1 MSEIEIQV
9 QAQEFIY
16 RQTLRKEKP
25 KAGRHALEE
34 VGRSL
39 NAIAQRRRQYFLD
52 YKECNTIKCVRHW
65 YAWETKRNL
74 ETNTNEARTENAA
87 TRGVKMFLHRVEFY
101 GTLLTRFIEYVL
113 HPLKTKFS
121 TSGKENPEF
130 EAVKE
135 KMQQLKTK
143 CESLLSD
150 GSVINLDN
158 VNHSDAEKRFP
169 VISVIPRVHEL
180 LSKMVMTS
188 FQWRLHA
195 RYEQQFE
202 EIAQKRALA
211 ESEGDLNDKR
221 SLLRNFDH
229 GIRKTQRSHESLEE
243 EIAERQQALSTS
255 NFAQVYEQ
263 CIDQIERVQGALEQC
278 KSTIQS
284 NDSTIKAVQ
293 ETFGK
298 YKIIGPK
305 RKHKLE
311 SSIVKRTKKVE
322 ELAKIQAELERLEEH
337 KAKLDEEEVSWM
349 RGGYENAV
357 NVINTLKEQ
366 SQTLVDNLKELEQ
379 QKDDLKSS
387 YEQSVEE
394 ITTIRMETEGA
405 YPMLQPKGVALV
417 IHNDWATKSEKAN
430 KLVHDKVDKN
440 FAKSLNV
447 LLVQCGYYVI
457 QRKDLTTGEI
467 QHHMIGLSDQYHGYQ
482 GDHSSLLAVIVAQ
495 SNERG
500 QILDDNDKALS
511 AKDLLDHFSQ
521 SRCPALIG
529 KPKVFLLFLRVSV
542 RDPVLPRVNQLKV
555 VESRK
560 KQSSASLDAPTYFEP
575 EALNTESD
583 FLVVRVMY
591 EDDFDQDGKPT
602 FGGGKT
608 TQSEDIPWF
617 ISSFV
622 TKMSEQAG
630 DKDFLTIL
638 KNIKR
643 HYMERVS
650 LSVTST
656 LSESKASV
664 ASRATTTF
672 KPSDSNG
679 HVNMFIDSSLKK
691 PLYLM
696 PGL

>member
-1 MSEIEIQV
+1 
-9 QAQEFIY
+9 
-16 RQTLRKEKP
+16 
-25 KAGRHALEE
+25 
-34 VGRSL
+34 
-39 NAIAQRRRQYFLD
+39 
-52 YKECNTIKCVRHW
+52 
-65 YAWETKRNL
+65 
-74 ETNTNEARTENAA
+74 
-87 TRGVKMFLHRVEFY
+87 MFLHRVEFY

-121 TSGKENPEF
+121 TSGNENPEF

-150 GSVINLDN
+150 GSVIILDN

-169 VISVIPRVHEL
+169 VISVLPRVHEL

-482 GDHSSLLAVIVAQ
+482 SDHSSLLAVIVAQ
-495 SNERG
+495 SNERS
-500 QILDDNDKALS
+500 QILDDIGKALS

-555 VESRK
+555 VETRK

-575 EALNTESD
+575 ETLNTESD

-617 ISSFV
+617 VSSFV

>member
-1 MSEIEIQV
+1 MKTFFWNDLMHYWMNCFS
-9 QAQEFIY
+9 
-16 RQTLRKEKP
+16 KK
-25 KAGRHALEE
+25 
-34 VGRSL
+34 
-39 NAIAQRRRQYFLD
+39 
-52 YKECNTIKCVRHW
+52 
-65 YAWETKRNL
+65 KRNL

-121 TSGKENPEF
+121 TSGNENPEF

-150 GSVINLDN
+150 ASVIILDN

-394 ITTIRMETEGA
+394 VLKLSMDYEQVNHKYEYEKRLAAVVAKTIWNNNADIYTTVRPNKITTIRMETEGA

-500 QILDDNDKALS
+500 QILDDIGKALS

-555 VESRK
+555 VETRK

-617 ISSFV
+617 VSSFV

-672 KPSDSNG
+672 KLSDSNG